1 MHSVEQFFRAS
12 VLGVVVFGCGGRW
25 VWWRT
30 STVAIR
36 GTSANNIN
44 VMSVPTDSA
53 RQGARDFNTVIRR
66 DDVNP
71 KAPQSALSLYSM
83 LLTVTSLAPWTG

>member
-1 MHSVEQFFRAS
+1 MHSVEQFS
-12 VLGVVVFGCGGRW
+12 VPVFWVVFGCGGRW

-53 RQGARDFNTVIRR
+53 RQGARVFNTVIRR